1 MLMARRDVAIDEPRS
16 GASETEN
23 FSEKL
28 VTTGVLS
35 TAALVRSLTS
45 GNGLRSGLDA
55 WGASDASDDERI
67 EPSTSPATVPGVS
80 PPTPGACS
88 RDIAGSCR
96 PVNNC
101 SREKPETGQSRCEE
115 AVLSY

>member
-1 MLMARRDVAIDEPRS
+1 MLMARRDVAIDEPRADAS
-16 GASETEN
+16 GAEN

-55 WGASDASDDERI
+55 DACDASDDERI
-67 EPSTSPATVPGVS
+67 EPSTSPATVPGLAS
-80 PPTPGACS
+80 PSPGACS
-88 RDIAGSCR
+88 RDNAGSCGA
-96 PVNNC
+96 C
-101 SREKPETGQSRCEE
+101 SSC
-115 AVLSY
+115 